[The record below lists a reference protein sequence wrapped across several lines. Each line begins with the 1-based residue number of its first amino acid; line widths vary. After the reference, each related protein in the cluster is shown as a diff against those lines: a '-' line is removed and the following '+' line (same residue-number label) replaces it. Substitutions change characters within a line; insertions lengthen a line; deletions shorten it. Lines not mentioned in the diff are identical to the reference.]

1 MHLPRKSKPL
11 EKALNFIF
19 SLLNTGDLLPGDPL
33 PSKDELAERAGVSP
47 HTILKAFALLKQEG
61 TLEGSRGHRYRLSAA
76 GDSRRLIT
84 PSVLWSAAGNA
95 SSQTWL
101 KTRQELEKDIL
112 NNIFRPGVPLP
123 SLKELQVRYG
133 VSYPTIKK
141 ALEALYH
148 DHLLVPYHRGY
159 MVPSAGG
166 KKTGESILLLCP
178 GNKKGEFP
186 ANAINETFLRTV
198 GTECARKQLNLSST
212 AYFIE
217 DSKLMFSS
225 VSRGVFEDLNELG
238 DFFGFLV
245 LIMESTT
252 KPEPTTI
259 LHYLRRF
266 HKPMAVFDQLG
277 EWKLSQYYQQ
287 PHAIKFFE
295 VSTSEHCGR
304 IAGRILLEKDHTSV
318 AFLSPYHRSLW
329 SVRRLAGLDS
339 IFKKAGHAQGVTA
352 YTLDQSVDISRDQNE
367 ELLARRYGFSAVLES
382 YSRWTEKADPL
393 ALSRID
399 PIMQSLRGYTLANI
413 EFIRRMRIL
422 FDRALACDFH
432 TAWVAAN
439 DTVAVEAMRYLIE
452 KGIDV
457 SRRFSLVGFDNT
469 YSSIWYGITSYDF
482 NIPALVHNMLDFVL
496 SPRHN
501 KWAGKKPV
509 QIDGLI
515 VERSSTRSPT
525 GPAHPH
531 RADAPLSSG
540 DSG

>member
-61 TLEGSRGHRYRLSAA
+61 TLEGSRGHRYRLSTA

-84 PSVLWSAAGNA
+84 PSVLWSAAGTA

-112 NNIFRPGVPLP
+112 NNIFRTGVPLP

-178 GNKKGEFP
+178 GNRKGEFP

-198 GTECARKQLNLSST
+198 GTECARKQLTLASI

-217 DSKLMFSS
+217 NSRLMFSS
-225 VSRGVFEDLNELG
+225 ATRGVFEDITELG
-238 DFFGFLV
+238 DFFGFMV

-252 KPEPTTI
+252 KPEPTTV

-287 PHAIKFFE
+287 SHATKFFE
-295 VSTSEHCGR
+295 VSTSKHCGR
-304 IAGRILLEKDHTSV
+304 IAGRFLLEKGHTSI
-318 AFLSPYHRSLW
+318 AFLSPYHRSVW
-329 SVRRLAGLDS
+329 SVKRLAGLET
-339 IFKKAGHAQGVTA
+339 IFRKAGHERGVTP
-352 YTLDQSVDISRDQNE
+352 YTLDQGVDITRNQSS
-367 ELLARRYGFSAVLES
+367 ELLARRYRFDPVLDAFD
-382 YSRWTEKADPL
+382 RWREHAEPL

-399 PIMQSLRGYTLANI
+399 PIMQSLRGHTLSNI
-413 EFIRRMRIL
+413 EFVRRLRVL
-422 FDRALACDFH
+422 FDRALACDSH

-439 DTVAVEAMRYLIE
+439 DNVAAEAMRYLIE
-452 KGIDV
+452 KDV
-457 SRRFSLVGFDNT
+457 DVPRRLSLMGFDNT

-496 SPRHN
+496 TPRHN

-515 VERSSTRSPT
+515 VERNSARPPLVPSIH
-525 GPAHPH
+525 HP
-531 RADAPLSSG
+531 
-540 DSG
+540 DSR